1 MYSENI
7 EGYYDLIVAIVVQA
21 INDYLWVNRTDKKIP
36 ENARLDDEQLLYFL
50 RCLFSNEDKVD
61 KIMQEA
67 RKLRKSGIKS
77 IGGTFL

>member
-7 EGYYDLIVAIVVQA
+7 EGYYDLLVAIVVQA
-21 INDYLWVNRTDKKIP
+21 MNDYLWVNRTDKKIP
-36 ENARLDDEQLLYFL
+36 ENARLNDEELLYFL

-67 RKLRKSGIKS
+67 RKLRESGIKS

>member
-36 ENARLDDEQLLYFL
+36 ENAKLNDEELLYFL

>member
-1 MYSENI
+1 MYTENI
-7 EGYYDLIVAIVVQA
+7 EAYYDLIVAIVVQA

-36 ENARLDDEQLLYFL
+36 ENARLDDDELLYFL

-67 RKLRKSGIKS
+67 RKLRASGIKS